1 MKRLYQRSELTFA
14 IVCIVVYVVVQ
25 SAALSLDELIGVP
38 YLASAVACAI
48 QAGLL
53 WCFVHKN
60 GLSERYGLQAP
71 RVSARQFL
79 YYVPLVI
86 LMTRNFWNGVTISL
100 PWAGMVCTMVGMLF
114 VGFVEELIFRGFLFK
129 AMARSNVN
137 PAIIVSSLTF
147 GLGHIVNMFNGN
159 GAGLVENL
167 SQIVGAIAIGFLFV
181 MMFYR
186 GGSLWPC
193 IIAHAVINAT
203 SVFSAE
209 SQAFSI
215 GGIMASVVMIGIALA
230 YAIVLMHTLPKAEA
244 EDSSH
249 E

>member
-1 MKRLYQRSELTFA
+1 M
-14 IVCIVVYVVVQ
+14 
-25 SAALSLDELIGVP
+25 
-38 YLASAVACAI
+38 
-48 QAGLL
+48 
-53 WCFVHKN
+53 HKN
-60 GLSERYGLQAP
+60 SLGERYGLQAP
-71 RVSARQFL
+71 RASARQLL

-86 LMTRNFWNGVTISL
+86 LMTKNFWNGATISL

-114 VGFVEELIFRGFLFK
+114 VGFVEELIFQGFLFK

-137 PAIIVSSLTF
+137 SAIIVSSLTF

-186 GGSLWPC
+186 GGSLCPC

-209 SQAFSI
+209 SQNFSI
-215 GGIMASVVMIGIALA
+215 GGIIASAIMIGIAIV
-230 YAIVLMHTLPKAEA
+230 YAFVLMHTLPKAET